1 MKETKKGKMPLYGKI
16 EVKDKQAQ
24 KQPNQQN
31 NHQNFRVPAKTGAS
45 LKIIPLGGIEEV
57 GKNITAYEYK
67 QDIILVDCGLKFPDD
82 ELLGVDIVIPDFS
95 YLIANKSKIRGIFVT
110 HGHEDHIGGLPYLLR
125 DIDVPI
131 YATMLTIGLIKA
143 KLSEVAINN
152 ASLIV
157 IKPGQVIKTGEFSVE
172 PINVNHSIPDSV
184 GFAISTPLGTVVH
197 TGDFKIDY
205 TPISDKII
213 DLKRFGEIGRAGVL
227 ALLADSTNAERT
239 GYTPTE
245 RKVGAA
251 LNSII
256 SGAGKKRI
264 IIASF
269 ASNIQRIQ
277 QIADLAK
284 SVGRKIALSGRS
296 MINYTEMASELGY
309 LNIDKDILADISEIS
324 RYSDDKLI
332 ILTTGSQ
339 GEPLS
344 ALSRM
349 AAGSHRQVTISDN
362 DLIII
367 SANPIPGNETSV
379 NKIINALLKKGSDVI
394 YESMYDV
401 HVSGHAC
408 QEELKT
414 MIDLVSPQHYI
425 PVHGE
430 YKHLV
435 KNAKLALS
443 MGIPEERIIVPEIG
457 HVIEFTQDGVK
468 TGEVVQSGRI
478 LVDGLGVGD
487 VGNVVLRD
495 RKHLAQDGLIVAVVS
510 VDSNTGEIISGPDV
524 ISRGFVYVK
533 ESEQLIDGAK
543 DVIVKA
549 INQSWLNNEM
559 DWAAM
564 KSKVRESIN
573 EYMYVKTKRSPMIL
587 PVIMAI

>member
-1 MKETKKGKMPLYGKI
+1 MKENNQEKLPLYGKI
-16 EVKDKQAQ
+16 
-24 KQPNQQN
+24 NI
-31 NHQNFRVPAKTGAS
+31 PAKPVQKRSKSNSNFKAQPKNSAG

-67 QDIILVDCGLKFPDD
+67 QDIIIVDCGLKFPDD

-95 YLIANKSKIRGIFVT
+95 YLVANKSKIRGIFVT

-152 ASLIV
+152 ANLVV
-157 IKPGQVIKTGEFSVE
+157 IKPGQIIKTGEFTIE
-172 PINVNHSIPDSV
+172 PINVNHSIPDAVS
-184 GFAISTPLGTVVH
+184 FAITTPIGTVVQ

-213 DLKRFGEIGRAGVL
+213 DLKRFGEIGRSGVL

-251 LNSII
+251 LNSLI
-256 SGAGKKRI
+256 SGAGNKRI

-269 ASNIQRIQ
+269 ASNLQRIQ

-296 MINYTEMASELGY
+296 MINYTEIASELGY
-309 LNIDKDILADISEIS
+309 LNIDKDIVVDISEIS

-349 AAGSHRQVTISDN
+349 AAGSHRQVTISSN

-379 NKIINALLKKGSDVI
+379 NKIINALLKKGSEVI
-394 YESMYDV
+394 YESMYEV

-414 MIDLVSPQHYI
+414 MIDLVSPQYYI

-430 YKHLV
+430 YKHLS
-435 KNAKLALS
+435 KNAKLASS
-443 MGIPEERIIVPEIG
+443 MGLADKNIIIPEIG
-457 HVIEFTQDGVK
+457 RVIEFTQNGVK
-468 TGEVVQSGRI
+468 LGEVVPSGRV

-533 ESEQLIDGAK
+533 ESEQLIDGAR
-543 DVIVKA
+543 DIIVKA
-549 INQSWLNNEM
+549 INQSWLSNEM

-564 KSKVRESIN
+564 KSKVRESLN